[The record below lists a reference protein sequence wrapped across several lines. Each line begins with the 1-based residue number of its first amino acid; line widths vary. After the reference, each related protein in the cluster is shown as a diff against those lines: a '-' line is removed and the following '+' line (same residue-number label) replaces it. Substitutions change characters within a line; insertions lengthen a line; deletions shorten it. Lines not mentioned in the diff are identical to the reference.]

1 MAHGLQG
8 LVDFDSFASIDEER
22 VVGLIKMAIEKAR
35 ATQPETKVISAR
47 YYYNTITVKYFI
59 ASSDAVNFRHLVYST
74 GWLGDKRSFQA
85 VELSRLFGLERTT
98 RSC

>member
-8 LVDFDSFASIDEER
+8 LVDFDPFARIDEEG
-22 VVGLIKMAIEKAR
+22 VGGLIKMAIEKASV
-35 ATQPETKVISAR
+35 TQPETKVISAR
-47 YYYNTITVKYFI
+47 YYYNTITVKYFV

-74 GWLGDKRSFQA
+74 GWLGDKRSVRA
-85 VELSRLFGLERTT
+85 VELWRLFDLKRTT